1 MRFELKGLMAGLDSL
16 YFKLVLLIEEVILA
30 GERVLLTYVTNLAVN
45 SLLSYS
51 NISSLYC

>member
-1 MRFELKGLMAGLDSL
+1 MAGLASL
-16 YFKLVLLIEEVILA
+16 YFKFALLIEEVILT